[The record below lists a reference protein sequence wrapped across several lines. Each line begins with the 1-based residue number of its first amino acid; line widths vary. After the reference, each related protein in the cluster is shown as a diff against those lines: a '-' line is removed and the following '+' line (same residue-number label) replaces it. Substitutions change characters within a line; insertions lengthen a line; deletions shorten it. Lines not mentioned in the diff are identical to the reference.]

1 MTEPGL
7 ADLLS
12 PREPEEL
19 LEQFAAWAAQ
29 GGRPLYQA
37 QEDELLELAEEAPDQ
52 VEAILS
58 MMIDADE
65 EIFVDD
71 MTDEQE

>member
-29 GGRPLYQA
+29 GGRPLYPA
-37 QEDELLELAEEAPDQ
+37 QEDALLELAAGSH
-52 VEAILS
+52 AI
-58 MMIDADE
+58 
-65 EIFVDD
+65 VG
-71 MTDEQE
+71 TP